1 MSNSDRVNVPASR
14 QSLRMLFDS
23 AMDGFAAEDEYR
35 QQWQGDTGLSFPADR
50 HELNVIAI
58 RLGLDP
64 QATHAAG
71 ELLELARAQAVAG
84 DSTDIDDNERWLKQ
98 VDVARGLG
106 HGKNSKPVQ
115 RLCDSG
121 KLQTNGETRKAKLI
135 CIFSV
140 LKYCRQEGCTFT
152 FNELEF

>member
-84 DSTDIDDNERWLKQ
+84 PGLPRWSST
-98 VDVARGLG
+98 
-106 HGKNSKPVQ
+106 
-115 RLCDSG
+115 SG
-121 KLQTNGETRKAKLI
+121 CQCPWEKLSGGQAQGQKK
-135 CIFSV
+135 
-140 LKYCRQEGCTFT
+140 
-152 FNELEF
+152 